1 MFIHC
6 LLDLLIQHQYI
17 TTIMS
22 KTVKLP
28 NEVSLAT
35 GVQLDS
41 LSAVPVFTRGINKIQ
56 DCTEEVK
63 QKKIQSVAS
72 KVVYIMKVFNCLL
85 NYNC

>member
-41 LSAVPVFTRGINKIQ
+41 LSAVPVFTKFRIVLRKSNRKKYKVWQ
-56 DCTEEVK
+56 VK
-63 QKKIQSVAS
+63 LFIS
-72 KVVYIMKVFNCLL
+72 
-85 NYNC
+85 